1 MHLWQWHRA
10 FEKSFALR
18 PLCLLGVQSFF
29 IFTEE
34 LMPQT
39 RSQFLERLLQGYS
52 SYYDVTRME
61 ETEAPL
67 AATAFFHVHSA
78 QYIVFKEAEVWSAN
92 CNEYIYVFDVPVL
105 TDKIAAE
112 CIARAEKDGIPRVK
126 PGKGHMSSFV
136 DAVFVC
142 DECTPEG
149 LKVLKKHR
157 NRKSFHYSLHGW
169 MEVHTAAVDLGK
181 GTVAGNYSNTEA
193 VNYLK
198 SVLHGRKGGAF
209 KKIRMFLDILKN

>member
-1 MHLWQWHRA
+1 
-10 FEKSFALR
+10 
-18 PLCLLGVQSFF
+18 
-29 IFTEE
+29 
-34 LMPQT
+34 MPQT

-61 ETEAPL
+61 QDKAPL

-78 QYIVFKEAEVWSAN
+78 QYILFKEAEVWSAN
-92 CNEYIYVFDVPVL
+92 CSEYIYVFDVPVL

-112 CIARAEKDGIPRVK
+112 CIALAEKDGIPRVE
-126 PGKGHMSSFV
+126 PGKGHMSSFI

-142 DECTPEG
+142 DECTPEA
-149 LKVLKKHR
+149 LKLLKKHR

-181 GTVAGNYSNTEA
+181 GTVSGNYSNTEA
-193 VNYLK
+193 VKYLK
-198 SVLHGRKGGAF
+198 SVLHGRKGGAW
-209 KKIRMFLDILKN
+209 KKLRMFLDILKN